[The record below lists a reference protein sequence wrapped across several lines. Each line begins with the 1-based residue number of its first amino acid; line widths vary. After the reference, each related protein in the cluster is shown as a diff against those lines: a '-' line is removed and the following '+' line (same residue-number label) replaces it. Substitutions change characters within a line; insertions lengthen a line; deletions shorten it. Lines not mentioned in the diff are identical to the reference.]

1 MSIKTIERLFESK
14 IENNTTNNI
23 ISKHY
28 YRQKRKIDDAFD
40 DEYIEYKY
48 QQKNYQ
54 SNNTLKI
61 KPYLGGMIDDLRTSG
76 EEGIHLT
83 MKVNFMSSKYSN
95 EKRFM

>member
-1 MSIKTIERLFESK
+1 MPIKTIERLFESK

-48 QQKNYQ
+48 Q
-54 SNNTLKI
+54 
-61 KPYLGGMIDDLRTSG
+61 
-76 EEGIHLT
+76 
-83 MKVNFMSSKYSN
+83 
-95 EKRFM
+95 